1 MAEPADAL
9 RSRWSRA
16 RRVLV
21 AGGAALLVVILLVAG
36 WLTWLV
42 GTDAGHRRLLDRV
55 AQAAREVGVEL
66 RVESF
71 SLDLRQGRIEL
82 RNITLGAP
90 GGPPLLRVAGLVVVA
105 DLGSLT
111 TRHIILRE
119 IRLERP
125 SVDLTV
131 PIPAFQGGSAAT
143 GSDRTI
149 TVERFAIVDGGVR
162 PAPLPSPA
170 SRYLTAVS
178 AGGIEVE
185 GSFRDEKVAATIR
198 VADITAERPG
208 VPAVH
213 LAASSAIEATMA
225 GDFAIRDLV
234 LSADGLALAA
244 GATGRVKPALEVQGS
259 LTADIDAARLAPDL
273 ATGGRVH
280 LAATGTFPGP
290 AGEATLD
297 VSDLRLEDLQRV
309 LPELDLERLGLG
321 GAAADLHGRV
331 KLAAGRLLQPTVST
345 TTTLRR
351 AGEVLATA
359 DIELAPEQA
368 TGPDGVRL
376 RVTVDALPALPGRR
390 HARGAV
396 VSPSLAG
403 LANGRLEDAE
413 IQVLAPA
420 VVALHGELARRFP
433 ALVPALPEGAPVA
446 GALDATVTADGP
458 LRAPRAR
465 VQATWLP
472 TPGGR
477 VELAAE
483 GLPTSLAGS
492 AAVTFAAL
500 PAALARPGAMGTLT
514 GTIRAEGSPRAFR
527 AQASLQGTGLAMATG
542 SPAVDTLR
550 LEASTDG
557 RELTLGAFDV
567 AMGQRRLSAR
577 GRASLALPL
586 ADAALDV
593 ELEEPVAGIRAAT
606 VHLALDRGVVRVEV
620 PPCETAAGPVAAR
633 LEVPLGAIARV
644 PGLGEAVRATPVV
657 MAEGPVHLQ
666 LWAPRIDTCEV
677 QQALGLPERPERASL
692 GLATEVWLDPADLPA
707 LIADVRL
714 ENLRLSTGTQD
725 VTTAGT
731 VRLSAFARRVE
742 LEPVALLV
750 AGTRFET
757 TGEIVLR
764 PGWQPADPM
773 TALVTDLRLR
783 ADGEIPTELATPY
796 LVGGVARGNLMLQAR
811 AAGPPDALR
820 AAAHIEGPEVSLY
833 WPTPYATR
841 IEAPA
846 VDLLYANGELAIEN
860 GHLRLNGGD
869 VQLSGKRYA
878 DGFLELHTSF
888 AGLAYR
894 LDYGVAAR
902 LSGDLDFALD
912 PTSRGLLAGRVVLER
927 GLLDRDLDLEREV
940 LPRFLAPVQTT
951 GTGTH
956 VLDTIDMDVSLATVD
971 GLRVANNLADLRMK
985 WEPLEIGGTLWNPVV
1000 RGRVE
1005 VEPGGRIFALG
1016 QTIELDRGVATFTGD
1031 PVNDPR
1037 LDFSTRSSGT
1047 SILGQDSAALDELQA
1062 AGAGSGARTQALGVA
1077 GYFGER
1083 LTRGLGE
1090 KLGLSQVSIR
1100 PMLVFGEADP
1110 SARLTLTRELSR
1122 QVALAVS
1129 VDLRS
1134 SQRQTYLLDLHGF
1147 RKLPRFVAQGFSNDE
1162 GHQGATL
1169 QQVLELGGTPAK
1181 VGTGP
1186 EVDGIVVTGGE
1197 KEHRKLARRAVRV
1210 EAGTPL
1216 PDGAGFDVEV
1226 EVVQAL
1232 RDAGYPEAAATVS
1245 TRPAPK
1251 HPERVELVVTVTP
1264 GPQVVVEFEGD
1275 RPPAVTRRTIAGLYR
1290 IDAYEAASR
1299 EEMRVATVRA
1309 LRSLG
1314 FLDPRVEVAVAPG
1327 EPRVVTVASTGGARV
1342 GIELVA
1348 FAGLP
1353 QDETE
1358 LLARRFAGP
1367 TERTELAAGLP
1378 DARRRVEESLHAL
1391 GFPEGRLVAQR
1402 VSEDGKRLDVELAP
1416 GPQDRIA
1423 GVEVQGVDAA
1433 LLGEVIGRLPLRAGT
1448 PARADLVAAGA
1459 VQIEQALQSKGFADV
1474 RVHTVRAASG
1484 PGAVVVRYEAK
1495 AGRPERLASLL
1506 FTGQRSSSEGWL
1518 RRTAGL
1524 QAGDPHDPLRL
1535 GEARGRLLGT
1545 NVFSSVTTSSTPR
1558 PDGGVDVTFAL
1569 QEKPRFSIAYGAR
1582 WESEVGWSGVVD
1594 LVDRNLLGR
1603 ALVAGLRA
1611 RWEPDDQSGRLYLA
1625 APRLLGAGSMVEAYL
1640 EARRTVDADG
1650 FITDSGTGALQLSR
1664 PFGRTLTARLY
1675 GRYSDWHL
1683 YEEDP
1688 DPFFPF
1694 DLRVRHPYLGVQLI
1708 HDTREDPVLGIRG
1721 MLASL
1726 DVSGS
1731 GPFLGSDYEYLRG
1744 YGQVNTFV
1752 PIGRL
1757 AGVALTWAQSVRAGL
1772 ARAFAGQT
1780 VVLDARFK
1788 TGGEYSVR
1796 GYPFESLGPT
1806 DVVGDKALGGDAVLV
1821 INEEFRFPLPWDM
1834 SGLVFF
1840 DAGQV
1845 WAETSE
1851 FGRDLAT
1858 AVGLGLRADTPVG
1871 VIRLDLARPLDRRP
1885 GDPSFKLYLGLGNAF

>member
-1 MAEPADAL
+1 ML
-9 RSRWSRA
+9 
-16 RRVLV
+16 L
-21 AGGAALLVVILLVAG
+21 AGGAAFLVLILLVVGWVA
-36 WLTWLV
+36 WLI
-42 GTDAGHRRLLDRV
+42 GTDAGHRRILDR
-55 AQAAREVGVEL
+55 ASQAAGEVGVEL
-66 RVESF
+66 TVEGF
-71 SLDLRQGRIEL
+71 TLDLRRGRIEL
-82 RNITLGAP
+82 RTLAVGAP
-90 GGPPLLRVAGLVVVA
+90 GGPPLLRADTLVVVA

-111 TRHIILRE
+111 GQHILVHE
-119 IRLERP
+119 VRLERP
-125 SVDLTV
+125 IVDPSAPL
-131 PIPAFQGGSAAT
+131 PKRAGGSAQA
-143 GSDRTI
+143 GPPRLI
-149 TVERFAIVDGGVR
+149 TVERFVIAGGGVR
-162 PAPLPSPA
+162 STPLPPA
-170 SRYLTAVS
+170 TAPYLTAAS
-178 AGGIEVE
+178 ASGIEVE
-185 GSFRDEKVAATIR
+185 GSFREEKAVATIK
-198 VADITAERPG
+198 VADIAVERPG
-208 VPAVH
+208 VPSVH
-213 LAASSAIEATMA
+213 LSASTGVEASMA
-225 GDFAIRDLV
+225 GDFIVRDLAV
-234 LSADGLALAA
+234 LADGLTLAA
-244 GATGRVKPALEVQGS
+244 GASGRVKPALEIRGT
-259 LTADIDAARLAPDL
+259 LTGDIDALRLAPDL

-280 LAATGTFPGP
+280 LVAQGTFPGP

-297 VSDLRLEDLQRV
+297 ISDLRLADLQRF
-309 LPELDLERLGLG
+309 LPDLDLERLGLEG
-321 GAAADLHGRV
+321 TGADLNGRIA
-331 KLAAGRLLQPTVST
+331 LATGRLLQPTAST
-345 TTTLRR
+345 TVTLRR
-351 AGEVLATA
+351 AGEVLAAA
-359 DIELAPEQA
+359 DLDLAPDLEA
-368 TGPDGVRL
+368 GPEGVR
-376 RVTVDALPALPGRR
+376 VTFAAQALPALAGRR
-390 HARGAV
+390 VARGAV

-403 LANGRLEDAE
+403 LANGRLEGAQA
-413 IQVLAPA
+413 QVVTPD

-433 ALVPALPEGAPVA
+433 ALVPALPEDVPAA
-446 GALDATVTADGP
+446 GALDATVTAEGP
-458 LRAPRAR
+458 LLAPRATIR
-465 VQATWLP
+465 AVWLP
-472 TPGGR
+472 APGGR

-483 GLPTSLAGS
+483 GLPTSLAGNAS
-492 AAVTFAAL
+492 VTLAAV
-500 PAALARPGAMGTLT
+500 PAALALPGATGTLT
-514 GTIRAEGSPRAFR
+514 GTIGAKGSPQAFR
-527 AQASLQGTGLAMATG
+527 AQASLQGAGLALAADA
-542 SPAVDTLR
+542 PRVDTVH
-550 LEASTDG
+550 LEATTDG
-557 RELTLGAFDV
+557 RELTLDALDA
-567 AMGQRRLSAR
+567 AMGERRLSAR
-577 GRASLALPL
+577 GRSSLALPL

-593 ELEEPVAGIRAAT
+593 ELEEPAAGVRSAT
-606 VHLALDRGVVRVEV
+606 IHLALDRGVVRIEL
-620 PPCETAAGPVAAR
+620 PHGDTAAGPVAAT
-633 LEVPLGAIARV
+633 LEIPLGALARM
-644 PGLGEAVRATPVV
+644 PQLADALRTAPVV
-657 MAEGPVHLQ
+657 PADGPVHLQ
-666 LWAPRIDTCEV
+666 LWAPRIDTCAV
-677 QQALGLPERPERASL
+677 QQALGLPERPERASF
-692 GLATEVWLDPADLPA
+692 GLAAEVWLDPADLTG
-707 LIADVRL
+707 LIGNASV
-714 ENLRLSTGTQD
+714 ENLRLSTGTQE
-725 VTTAGT
+725 VTTSGT
-731 VRLSAFARRVE
+731 VRLDAFAHRVE
-742 LEPVALLV
+742 LQPVALLV
-750 AGTRFET
+750 AGTRFEAG
-757 TGEIVLR
+757 GEVVLR
-764 PGWQPADPM
+764 PGWQPGTDAM
-773 TALVTDLRLR
+773 AALVTDLRLR
-783 ADGEIPTELATPY
+783 ADGQIPTELATPY
-796 LVGGVARGNLMLQAR
+796 LAGGVARGNLTLQAR
-811 AAGPPDALR
+811 ATGPPDDLR

-841 IEAPA
+841 VEAPA
-846 VDLLYANGELAIEN
+846 VDLLFANGELAIEN
-860 GHLRLNGGD
+860 GRLRLNGGD

-888 AGLAYR
+888 ARLAYR
-894 LDYGVAAR
+894 LDYGVMAR

-912 PTSRGLLAGRVVLER
+912 PASRGLLAGRVVLER

-951 GTGTH
+951 GTGTNF
-956 VLDTIDMDVSLATVD
+956 LDTIDLDVSLATVD
-971 GLRVANNLADLRMK
+971 GLRVANNLADMRMK
-985 WEPLEIGGTLWNPVV
+985 WEPLEIGGTVWNPAV

-1005 VEPGGRIFALG
+1005 VEPGGRVFAFG
-1016 QTIELDRGVATFTGD
+1016 QTIEFDRGVATFTGD

-1037 LDFSTRSSGT
+1037 LDFSTRSTGT
-1047 SILGQDSAALDELQA
+1047 SILGQDSTALDELQA
-1062 AGAGSGARTQALGVA
+1062 AGAGSGVQAQAMGVA
-1077 GYFGER
+1077 GYLGER

-1181 VGTGP
+1181 AGTGP
-1186 EVDGIVVTGGE
+1186 EVDRIVVVGGE
-1197 KEHRKLARRAVRV
+1197 KSHRKLARRAIRV
-1210 EAGTPL
+1210 ERGAPL

-1226 EVVQAL
+1226 EVVQAF
-1232 RDAGYPEAAATVS
+1232 RDAGYPEALATVS

-1251 HPERVELVVTVTP
+1251 HPERVELVVAVTP
-1264 GPQVVVEFEGD
+1264 GPRVLVEFEGD
-1275 RPPAVTRRTIAGLYR
+1275 RPPSVTRTTIAGLYR
-1290 IDAYEAASR
+1290 IDAYEATSR

-1314 FLDPRVEVAVAPG
+1314 FLDPQVEITVVPG
-1327 EPRVVTVASTGGARV
+1327 EPRVVTVTSAGGRQV
-1342 GIELVA
+1342 GVEQVV

-1353 QDETE
+1353 QEETA

-1391 GFPEGRLVAQR
+1391 GYPAGRLVAQR
-1402 VSEDGKRLDVELAP
+1402 TSEDGTRLDVELAP

-1423 GVEVQGVDAA
+1423 SVEVQGIDAA
-1433 LLGEVIGRLPLRAGT
+1433 LLEELTGRLPLRAGA

-1474 RVHTVRAASG
+1474 RVRTVRAASR
-1484 PGAVVVRYEAK
+1484 PGAVAVRYEAR
-1495 AGRPERLASLL
+1495 AGRPEQLASLL
-1506 FTGQRSSSEGWL
+1506 FTGQRSSREGWL

-1524 QAGDPHDPLRL
+1524 QPGDPNDPVRL
-1535 GEARGRLLGT
+1535 GEARSRLLGT
-1545 NVFSSVTTSSTPR
+1545 NLFSSVTTSTTPR
-1558 PDGGVDVTFAL
+1558 PGGGVDVTFAV
-1569 QEKPRFSIAYGAR
+1569 QEKPRFSIAYGVR

-1625 APRLLGAGSMVEAYL
+1625 APRLLGTGSTVEAFV
-1640 EARRTVDADG
+1640 EARRIIDADG

-1664 PFGRTLTARLY
+1664 PLGRTLTARLY
-1675 GRYSDWHL
+1675 GRYSDVHL
-1683 YEEDP
+1683 YEETP

-1694 DLRVRHPYLGVQLI
+1694 DLRVKHPYLGAQLI

-1744 YGQVNTFV
+1744 YGQVNTFL

-1757 AGVALTWAQSVRAGL
+1757 AGVGLTWAQSVRAGL

-1780 VVLDARFK
+1780 VVLDVRFK

-1806 DVVGDKALGGDAVLV
+1806 DVTGQNFGGDAVLV
-1821 INEEFRFPLPWDM
+1821 INEELRFPLFWDM

-1845 WAETSE
+1845 WADTSD

-1885 GDPSFKLYLGLGNAF
+1885 GDPSFKLYVGLGNAF